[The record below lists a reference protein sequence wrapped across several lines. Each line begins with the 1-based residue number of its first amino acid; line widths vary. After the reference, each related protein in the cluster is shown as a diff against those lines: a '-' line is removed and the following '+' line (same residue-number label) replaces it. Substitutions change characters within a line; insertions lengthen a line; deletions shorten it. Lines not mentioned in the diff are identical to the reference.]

1 MRGFSILPDDDCD
14 RSLIAHSLLG
24 EWGVEVKVFRNTARC
39 ASRAAPLSRR
49 FLAGAG
55 IGAIAVLLTVGANPA
70 AARHHPGFHGHAR
83 HGFSGVD
90 PSRESESIVIDA
102 ETGQVLSEMNAD
114 AITYPASLTKMMTLY
129 LTFEA
134 LNSGRLGL
142 DQYLPVS
149 SEAASKS
156 PTKLHLVPGNSV
168 QVHDLILGIVTK
180 SANDAAAVLG
190 EGLAGSEPAFADRMT
205 AKARQL
211 GMTSTVY
218 RNASGLPDPDQH
230 TTARDMAQLALALYH
245 DFPREYRY
253 FATRQFFFRGRL
265 ILTHNHLLDW
275 YEGADGIKTGYI
287 GASGF
292 NLAASAVRNGHRL
305 IGVVM
310 GGASAG
316 SRDREMAALLDQG
329 FHEVGAG
336 TTLVAGREAPS
347 PSLAPPTAPPGA
359 PIVAET
365 DQSEP
370 VRPREKISQLAK
382 AARKIAAHLSPVAK
396 AEAAPIPHQLRTP
409 VEIDRWS
416 IQLGAFRVESAAEQ
430 AARAAAVVPG
440 ARGKP
445 VQIVQ
450 PSKGDKEHVYRARL
464 LNFSPQEAQGACAA
478 LHKKKIECSVVPPAP
493 VKVAIR

>member
-1 MRGFSILPDDDCD
+1 VR
-14 RSLIAHSLLG
+14 
-24 EWGVEVKVFRNTARC
+24 VFRNTARG
-39 ASRAAPLSRR
+39 ALHAAPLSLR
-49 FLAGAG
+49 FLAAVSLGASAILLMLGAG
-55 IGAIAVLLTVGANPA
+55 PA
-70 AARHHPGFHGHAR
+70 EARHHSRYQSHAR
-83 HGFSGVD
+83 HGFYGVD
-90 PSRESESIVIDA
+90 PSRENASIVIDA
-102 ETGQVLSEMNAD
+102 ETGRVVSEMNAD

-134 LNSGRLGL
+134 LNAGRLRL

-149 SEAASKS
+149 TEAASKS
-156 PTKLHLVPGNSV
+156 PTKLHLVPGDSV

-180 SANDAAAVLG
+180 SANDAAAVLA
-190 EGLAGSEPAFADRMT
+190 EGLAGSEPAFADGMT

-218 RNASGLPDPDQH
+218 RNASGLPDPEQR
-230 TTARDMAQLALALYH
+230 TTARDVAQLALALYH

-253 FATRQFFFRGRL
+253 FATREFFFRGRV

-329 FHEVGAG
+329 FSEVGAG
-336 TTLVAGREAPS
+336 ATLVAGREVPS
-347 PSLAPPTAPPGA
+347 PSAAPV
-359 PIVAET
+359 VAET
-365 DQSEP
+365 DQPEP
-370 VRPREKISQLAK
+370 VRPREKIGQLAK

-396 AEAAPIPHQLRTP
+396 AEAAPMAN
-409 VEIDRWS
+409 DRWS
-416 IQLGAFRVESAAEQ
+416 IQLGAFRVESAAEE
-430 AARAAAVVPG
+430 AARSAAAVPG

-445 VQIVQ
+445 VQIVR
-450 PSKGDKEHVYRARL
+450 PSKGGKEHVYRARL

-478 LHKKKIECSVVPPAP
+478 LHKKKIECSVVPPP
-493 VKVAIR
+493 VRVAIR

>member
-1 MRGFSILPDDDCD
+1 VTVFS
-14 RSLIAHSLLG
+14 
-24 EWGVEVKVFRNTARC
+24 NTARC
-39 ASRAAPLSRR
+39 TPRAAPLSRR
-49 FLAGAG
+49 FIASAGLG
-55 IGAIAVLLTVGANPA
+55 TIAVLLTLGANPA
-70 AARHHPGFHGHAR
+70 AARHHPGYHTHAR
-83 HGFSGVD
+83 HGFFGVD

-102 ETGQVLSEMNAD
+102 DTGRVLSAMNAD

-156 PTKLHLVPGNSV
+156 PTKLHLVPGDSV

-180 SANDAAAVLG
+180 SANDAAAVLA
-190 EGLAGSEPAFADRMT
+190 EGLGGSEPAFADRMT

-211 GMTSTVY
+211 GMTNTVY
-218 RNASGLPDPDQH
+218 RNASGLPDPEQR
-230 TTARDMAQLALALYH
+230 TTARDVAQLALALYH

-253 FATRQFFFRGRL
+253 FATREFFFRGRV

-316 SRDREMAALLDQG
+316 SRDREMAGLLDQG
-329 FHEVGAG
+329 FAEVGVDP
-336 TTLVAGREAPS
+336 TLVARREVPAPV
-347 PSLAPPTAPPGA
+347 
-359 PIVAET
+359 VAET
-365 DQSEP
+365 ETDQPEAA
-370 VRPREKISQLAK
+370 RPREKIGQLAK

-396 AEAAPIPHQLRTP
+396 AEAAPIAHQLRTP
-409 VEIDRWS
+409 AETDRWS

-430 AARAAAVVPG
+430 AAHSAATVPG
-440 ARGKP
+440 AGGKR

-450 PSKGDKEHVYRARL
+450 PSKGSKEHVYRARL
-464 LNFSPQEAQGACAA
+464 LNFSPQEAQGACTA
-478 LHKKKIECSVVPPAP
+478 LHKKKIECSVVPPPP
-493 VKVAIR
+493 VKVATR

>member
-1 MRGFSILPDDDCD
+1 MPGFSILPDDDCA
-14 RSLIAHSLLG
+14 RSMIAHSLLG
-24 EWGVEVKVFRNTARC
+24 EWGVEVELFRNTARC
-39 ASRAAPLSRR
+39 TSRAAPRSRC
-49 FLAGAG
+49 FFTGVGL
-55 IGAIAVLLTVGANPA
+55 GAIAVLLTLGATPA
-70 AARHHPGFHGHAR
+70 AARHHPGNHGHAR

-90 PSRESESIVIDA
+90 PSRENEAIVIDA
-102 ETGQVLSEMNAD
+102 ETGRVLSEMNAD

-156 PTKLHLVPGNSV
+156 PTKLHLVPGDSV

-180 SANDAAAVLG
+180 SANDAAAVLA
-190 EGLAGSEPAFADRMT
+190 EGLGGSEPAFADRMT

-218 RNASGLPDPDQH
+218 RNASGLPDPEQR
-230 TTARDMAQLALALYH
+230 TTARDVAQLALALYN

-253 FATRQFFFRGRL
+253 FATREFFFRGRV

-310 GGASAG
+310 GGASAS

-329 FHEVGAG
+329 FSDVGAG
-336 TTLVAGREAPS
+336 PTLVARREAPA
-347 PSLAPPTAPPGA
+347 PSAAPV
-359 PIVAET
+359 VAET
-365 DQSEP
+365 ETDQTEP
-370 VRPREKISQLAK
+370 VRPREKIGQLAK

-396 AEAAPIPHQLRTP
+396 AEAAPIPHQT
-409 VEIDRWS
+409 DRWS
-416 IQLGAFRVESAAEQ
+416 IQLGAFQVESAAEQ
-430 AARAAAVVPG
+430 AARSATTVPG

-450 PSKGDKEHVYRARL
+450 PSKGGKEHVYRARL
-464 LNFSPQEAQGACAA
+464 LNFSPQEAQGTCAA

>member
-1 MRGFSILPDDDCD
+1 M
-14 RSLIAHSLLG
+14 
-24 EWGVEVKVFRNTARC
+24 GVEVKVFRNTARC
-39 ASRAAPLSRR
+39 SSRAAPSSRR
-49 FLAGAG
+49 FLAGTG
-55 IGAIAVLLTVGANPA
+55 IGAIAVLMTFGASPA
-70 AARHHPGFHGHAR
+70 AARHHPGYHGHAR
-83 HGFSGVD
+83 HGFHGVD
-90 PSRESESIVIDA
+90 PSRENESIVIDA
-102 ETGQVLSEMNAD
+102 ETGRILSEMNAD

-134 LNSGRLGL
+134 LNAGRLRL

-149 SEAASKS
+149 TEAANKS
-156 PTKLHLVPGNSV
+156 PTKLHLVPGDSV

-180 SANDAAAVLG
+180 SANDAAAVLA

-218 RNASGLPDPDQH
+218 RNASGLPDPEQR
-230 TTARDMAQLALALYH
+230 TTARDVAQLALALYH

-253 FATRQFFFRGRL
+253 FATREFFFRGRV

-305 IGVVM
+305 VGVVM

-329 FHEVGAG
+329 FSEVGAG
-336 TTLVAGREAPS
+336 ATLVAGREVPS
-347 PSLAPPTAPPGA
+347 PSAAPV
-359 PIVAET
+359 VAET
-365 DQSEP
+365 DQPEP
-370 VRPREKISQLAK
+370 ARPREKIGQLAK

-396 AEAAPIPHQLRTP
+396 AEAAPIAHQLRTP
-409 VEIDRWS
+409 AETDRWS
-416 IQLGAFRVESAAEQ
+416 IQLGAFRDGTAAEQ
-430 AARAAAVVPG
+430 AARSAATVPG

-450 PSKGDKEHVYRARL
+450 PSKGGKEHVYRARL
-464 LNFSPQEAQGACAA
+464 LNFSPQEAQGACAV
-478 LHKKKIECSVVPPAP
+478 LHKKKIECSVVPPP
-493 VKVAIR
+493 VRVAIR

>member
-1 MRGFSILPDDDCD
+1 M
-14 RSLIAHSLLG
+14 
-24 EWGVEVKVFRNTARC
+24 GVEVKVFRNTARC
-39 ASRAAPLSRR
+39 SSRAAPSSRR
-49 FLAGAG
+49 FLAGTG
-55 IGAIAVLLTVGANPA
+55 IGAIAVLMTFGASPA
-70 AARHHPGFHGHAR
+70 AARHHPGYHGHAR
-83 HGFSGVD
+83 HGFHGVD
-90 PSRESESIVIDA
+90 PSRENESIVIDA
-102 ETGQVLSEMNAD
+102 ETGRILSEMNAD

-134 LNSGRLGL
+134 LNAGRLRL

-149 SEAASKS
+149 TEAANKS
-156 PTKLHLVPGNSV
+156 PTKLHLVPGDSV

-180 SANDAAAVLG
+180 SANDAAAVLA

-211 GMTSTVY
+211 GMTSTIY
-218 RNASGLPDPDQH
+218 RNASGLPDPEQR
-230 TTARDMAQLALALYH
+230 TTARDVAQLALALYH

-253 FATRQFFFRGRL
+253 FATREFFFRGRV

-305 IGVVM
+305 VGVVM

-329 FHEVGAG
+329 FSEVGAG
-336 TTLVAGREAPS
+336 ATLVAGREVPS
-347 PSLAPPTAPPGA
+347 PSAAPV
-359 PIVAET
+359 VAET
-365 DQSEP
+365 DQPEP
-370 VRPREKISQLAK
+370 ARPREKIGQLAK

-396 AEAAPIPHQLRTP
+396 AEAAPIAHQLRTP
-409 VEIDRWS
+409 AETDRWS
-416 IQLGAFRVESAAEQ
+416 IQLGAFRDGTAAEQ
-430 AARAAAVVPG
+430 AARSAATVPG

-450 PSKGDKEHVYRARL
+450 PSKGGKEHVYRARL
-464 LNFSPQEAQGACAA
+464 LNFSPQEAQGACAV
-478 LHKKKIECSVVPPAP
+478 LHKKKIECSVVPPP
-493 VKVAIR
+493 VRVAIR

>member
-1 MRGFSILPDDDCD
+1 M
-14 RSLIAHSLLG
+14 
-24 EWGVEVKVFRNTARC
+24 GVEVKVFRNAARC
-39 ASRAAPLSRR
+39 TSRAAPRSRR

-55 IGAIAVLLTVGANPA
+55 IGAVAVLLTLGANPA
-70 AARHHPGFHGHAR
+70 AARHHQGYHGHVR

-90 PSRESESIVIDA
+90 PSRETESIVIDT
-102 ETGQVLSEMNAD
+102 ETGRVLSEMNAD

-134 LNSGRLGL
+134 LNAGRLRL

-149 SEAASKS
+149 TEAASKS
-156 PTKLHLVPGNSV
+156 PTKLHLVPGDSV

-180 SANDAAAVLG
+180 SANDAAAVLA
-190 EGLAGSEPAFADRMT
+190 EGLAGSEPTFADRMT

-211 GMTSTVY
+211 GMTNTVY
-218 RNASGLPDPDQH
+218 RNASGLPDPEQR
-230 TTARDMAQLALALYH
+230 TTARDVAQLALALYH

-253 FATRQFFFRGRL
+253 FATREFFFRGRV

-316 SRDREMAALLDQG
+316 TRDREMAGLLDQG
-329 FHEVGAG
+329 FAEVGVAP
-336 TTLVAGREAPS
+336 TLVAQREMPAPS
-347 PSLAPPTAPPGA
+347 AAPV
-359 PIVAET
+359 VAET
-365 DQSEP
+365 ETDQPEP
-370 VRPREKISQLAK
+370 VRPREKIGQLAK
-382 AARKIAAHLSPVAK
+382 AARRIAAHLSPVAK
-396 AEAAPIPHQLRTP
+396 AEAAPIAHQT
-409 VEIDRWS
+409 DRWS
-416 IQLGAFRVESAAEQ
+416 IQIGSFRVESAAEQ
-430 AARAAAVVPG
+430 AARSAAAVPA

-450 PSKGDKEHVYRARL
+450 PSKGGKEHVYRARL

>member
-1 MRGFSILPDDDCD
+1 MTFG
-14 RSLIAHSLLG
+14 
-24 EWGVEVKVFRNTARC
+24 
-39 ASRAAPLSRR
+39 AS
-49 FLAGAG
+49 
-55 IGAIAVLLTVGANPA
+55 PA
-70 AARHHPGFHGHAR
+70 AARHHPGYHAHAR
-83 HGFSGVD
+83 HGFYGVD
-90 PSRESESIVIDA
+90 ASRENESIIIDA
-102 ETGQVLSEMNAD
+102 DTGRVLSEMNAD
-114 AITYPASLTKMMTLY
+114 SITYPASLTKMMTLY

-134 LNSGRLGL
+134 LNSGRLRL
-142 DQYLPVS
+142 DQALPVS

-156 PTKLHLVPGNSV
+156 PTKLHLLTGNSV

-190 EGLAGSEPAFADRMT
+190 EGLAGSEPAFADLMT

-253 FATRQFFFRGRL
+253 FATREFFFRGRV

-329 FHEVGAG
+329 FAEVGVGPTMIAQ
-336 TTLVAGREAPS
+336 REAPA
-347 PSLAPPTAPPGA
+347 PSAAPV
-359 PIVAET
+359 VAET
-365 DQSEP
+365 DTDQPEA
-370 VRPREKISQLAK
+370 VRPREKIGQLAK

-396 AEAAPIPHQLRTP
+396 AEAAPIAHQLRTP
-409 VEIDRWS
+409 GDADRWS
-416 IQLGAFRVESAAEQ
+416 IQLGAFRVESAAEE
-430 AARAAAVVPG
+430 AARSASVVPG

-445 VQIVQ
+445 VEIVQ
-450 PSKGDKEHVYRARL
+450 PSKSAKEHLYRARL

-478 LHKKKIECSVVPPAP
+478 LHKKKIECSVVPPPP

>member
-1 MRGFSILPDDDCD
+1 
-14 RSLIAHSLLG
+14 
-24 EWGVEVKVFRNTARC
+24 VKVFRNAARC
-39 ASRAAPLSRR
+39 TSRAAPLSRR
-49 FLAGAG
+49 FLTGAG
-55 IGAIAVLLTVGANPA
+55 IGAVAVLLTLGANPA
-70 AARHHPGFHGHAR
+70 AARHHQGYHGHAR

-90 PSRESESIVIDA
+90 PSRETESIVIDA
-102 ETGQVLSEMNAD
+102 ETGRVLSEMNAD

-134 LNSGRLGL
+134 LNAGRLRL

-149 SEAASKS
+149 TEAASKS
-156 PTKLHLVPGNSV
+156 PTKLRLVPGDSV

-180 SANDAAAVLG
+180 SANDAAAVLA

-211 GMTSTVY
+211 GMTNTVY
-218 RNASGLPDPDQH
+218 RNASGLPDPEQR
-230 TTARDMAQLALALYH
+230 TTARDVAQLALALYH

-253 FATRQFFFRGRL
+253 FATREFFFRGRV

-316 SRDREMAALLDQG
+316 TRDREMAALLDQG
-329 FHEVGAG
+329 FAEVGVAP
-336 TTLVAGREAPS
+336 TLVAQREMPTPSAAPV
-347 PSLAPPTAPPGA
+347 
-359 PIVAET
+359 VAET
-365 DQSEP
+365 ETDQPEP
-370 VRPREKISQLAK
+370 VRPREKIGQIAK
-382 AARKIAAHLSPVAK
+382 AARRIAAHLSPVAK
-396 AEAAPIPHQLRTP
+396 AEAAPVAHQT
-409 VEIDRWS
+409 DRWS

-430 AARAAAVVPG
+430 AARSAAAVPG

-450 PSKGDKEHVYRARL
+450 PSKGGKEHVYRARL

>member
-1 MRGFSILPDDDCD
+1 MTFG
-14 RSLIAHSLLG
+14 AH
-24 EWGVEVKVFRNTARC
+24 
-39 ASRAAPLSRR
+39 
-49 FLAGAG
+49 
-55 IGAIAVLLTVGANPA
+55 PA
-70 AARHHPGFHGHAR
+70 AARHHTGYHGHAR
-83 HGFSGVD
+83 HGFYGVD
-90 PSRESESIVIDA
+90 PSRENESIVIDV
-102 ETGQVLSEMNAD
+102 ETGRVLSEMNAD

-134 LNSGRLGL
+134 LNAGRLRL

-149 SEAASKS
+149 TEAASKS
-156 PTKLHLVPGNSV
+156 PTKLHLVPGDSV

-180 SANDAAAVLG
+180 SANDAAAVLA

-218 RNASGLPDPDQH
+218 RNASGLPDPEQR
-230 TTARDMAQLALALYH
+230 TTARDVAQLALALYH

-253 FATRQFFFRGRL
+253 FATREFFFRGRV

-329 FHEVGAG
+329 FSEVGAG
-336 TTLVAGREAPS
+336 ATLVAGREVPS
-347 PSLAPPTAPPGA
+347 PSAAPV
-359 PIVAET
+359 VAET
-365 DQSEP
+365 DQPEP
-370 VRPREKISQLAK
+370 VRPREKIGQLAK

-396 AEAAPIPHQLRTP
+396 AEAAPIAHQLRTP
-409 VEIDRWS
+409 AETDRWS
-416 IQLGAFRVESAAEQ
+416 IQLGAFRDGTAAEQ
-430 AARAAAVVPG
+430 AARSAATVPG

-450 PSKGDKEHVYRARL
+450 PSKGGKEHVYRARL
-464 LNFSPQEAQGACAA
+464 LNFSSQEAQGACAA

>member
-1 MRGFSILPDDDCD
+1 M
-14 RSLIAHSLLG
+14 
-24 EWGVEVKVFRNTARC
+24 KVLRHTARC
-39 ASRAAPLSRR
+39 GSRAAPPSRR

-55 IGAIAVLLTVGANPA
+55 IGAIAVLLTLGANPA
-70 AARHHPGFHGHAR
+70 AARHHLGYHGHVR

-90 PSRESESIVIDA
+90 PSRESELIVIDA
-102 ETGQVLSEMNAD
+102 ETGRVLSEMNAD

-156 PTKLHLVPGNSV
+156 PTKLHLVPGDSV

-180 SANDAAAVLG
+180 SANDAAAVLA
-190 EGLAGSEPAFADRMT
+190 EGMGGSEPAFAERMT

-211 GMTSTVY
+211 GMTNTVY
-218 RNASGLPDPDQH
+218 RNASGLPDPEQR
-230 TTARDMAQLALALYH
+230 TTARDVAQLALALYH

-253 FATRQFFFRGRL
+253 FATRQFFFRGRV

-292 NLAASAVRNGHRL
+292 NLAASAVRDGHRL

-310 GGASAG
+310 GGVSAG
-316 SRDREMAALLDQG
+316 SRDREMAALLDEG
-329 FHEVGAG
+329 FSEVGAG
-336 TTLVAGREAPS
+336 ATLVARREAPS
-347 PSLAPPTAPPGA
+347 LSSAPV
-359 PIVAET
+359 VAET
-365 DQSEP
+365 ETDQPEP
-370 VRPREKISQLAK
+370 VRPRDKIGQLAK

-396 AEAAPIPHQLRTP
+396 AEAAPIAHQLRTP
-409 VEIDRWS
+409 AETDRWS
-416 IQLGAFRVESAAEQ
+416 IQLGAFRVESAAEE
-430 AARAAAVVPG
+430 AARSAAAAPG

-450 PSKGDKEHVYRARL
+450 PSKGGKEHVYRARL

-478 LHKKKIECSVVPPAP
+478 LHKKKVECSVVPPAP
-493 VKVAIR
+493 VKVAFR

>member
-1 MRGFSILPDDDCD
+1 
-14 RSLIAHSLLG
+14 
-24 EWGVEVKVFRNTARC
+24 VKVFRNTARC
-39 ASRAAPLSRR
+39 TSRAAPPSRR
-49 FLAGAG
+49 FLAGACL
-55 IGAIAVLLTVGANPA
+55 IAIAVLLTLGASPA
-70 AARHHPGFHGHAR
+70 AARHHPGYHGHAR
-83 HGFSGVD
+83 HGFYGVD
-90 PSRESESIVIDA
+90 PSRENESIVIDV
-102 ETGQVLSEMNAD
+102 ETGRVLSEMNAD

-149 SEAASKS
+149 TEAASKS
-156 PTKLHLVPGNSV
+156 PTKLHLVPGDSV

-180 SANDAAAVLG
+180 SANDAAAVLA

-218 RNASGLPDPDQH
+218 RNASGLPDPEQR
-230 TTARDMAQLALALYH
+230 TTARDVAQLALALYH

-253 FATRQFFFRGRL
+253 FATREFFFRGRV

-310 GGASAG
+310 GGRSAG

-329 FHEVGAG
+329 FSEVGAG
-336 TTLVAGREAPS
+336 AILVAGREVPS
-347 PSLAPPTAPPGA
+347 PSAAPV
-359 PIVAET
+359 VAET
-365 DQSEP
+365 DQPEP
-370 VRPREKISQLAK
+370 VRPREKIGQLAK

-396 AEAAPIPHQLRTP
+396 AEAAPIAHQLRTP
-409 VEIDRWS
+409 AETDRWS
-416 IQLGAFRVESAAEQ
+416 IQLGAFRDGTAAEQ
-430 AARAAAVVPG
+430 AARSAATVPG

-450 PSKGDKEHVYRARL
+450 PSKGGKEHVYRARL
-464 LNFSPQEAQGACAA
+464 LNFSPQEAQGACAV
-478 LHKKKIECSVVPPAP
+478 LHKKKIECSVVPPP
-493 VKVAIR
+493 VRVAIR

>member
-1 MRGFSILPDDDCD
+1 
-14 RSLIAHSLLG
+14 
-24 EWGVEVKVFRNTARC
+24 VKVFRNTARFT
-39 ASRAAPLSRR
+39 SRAAPLSRL
-49 FLAGAG
+49 FLAGVG
-55 IGAIAVLLTVGANPA
+55 ISATTALLMLGASPA
-70 AARHHPGFHGHAR
+70 AARHHPGYHGHPR
-83 HGFSGVD
+83 HGFYGVD
-90 PSRESESIVIDA
+90 PSRENESIVIDA
-102 ETGQVLSEMNAD
+102 ETGRVLSEMNAD

-134 LNSGRLGL
+134 LNAGRLRL

-149 SEAASKS
+149 TDAASKS
-156 PTKLHLVPGNSV
+156 PTKLHLVPGDSV

-180 SANDAAAVLG
+180 SANDAAAVLA

-211 GMTSTVY
+211 GMTNTIY
-218 RNASGLPDPDQH
+218 RNASGLPDPEQR
-230 TTARDMAQLALALYH
+230 TTARDVAQLALALYH

-253 FATRQFFFRGRL
+253 FATRQFFFRGRV

-275 YEGADGIKTGYI
+275 YDGADGIKTGYI

-292 NLAASAVRNGHRL
+292 NLAASAVRDGHRL

-316 SRDREMAALLDQG
+316 SRDREMAALLDEG
-329 FHEVGAG
+329 FSEVGAG
-336 TTLVAGREAPS
+336 GTVVAGREAPS
-347 PSLAPPTAPPGA
+347 PSVAPPVAPM
-359 PIVAET
+359 VAET
-365 DQSEP
+365 DQPEP
-370 VRPREKISQLAK
+370 VRPREKIGQLAK

-396 AEAAPIPHQLRTP
+396 AEAAPIAHQLRAQAET
-409 VEIDRWS
+409 DRWS
-416 IQLGAFRVESAAEQ
+416 IQLGAFRVEGAAEQ
-430 AARAAAVVPG
+430 AARSAATVPG

-450 PSKGDKEHVYRARL
+450 PSKGGKEHVYRARL

-478 LHKKKIECSVVPPAP
+478 LHKKKVECSVVPPPP
-493 VKVAIR
+493 VKFAIR

>member
-1 MRGFSILPDDDCD
+1 MTFG
-14 RSLIAHSLLG
+14 
-24 EWGVEVKVFRNTARC
+24 
-39 ASRAAPLSRR
+39 AS
-49 FLAGAG
+49 
-55 IGAIAVLLTVGANPA
+55 PA
-70 AARHHPGFHGHAR
+70 AARHHPGYHGHAR
-83 HGFSGVD
+83 HGFHGVD
-90 PSRESESIVIDA
+90 PSRENESIVIEA
-102 ETGQVLSEMNAD
+102 ETGRILSEMNAD

-134 LNSGRLGL
+134 LNAGRLRL

-149 SEAASKS
+149 TEAASKS
-156 PTKLHLVPGNSV
+156 PTKLHLVPGDSV

-180 SANDAAAVLG
+180 SANDAAAVLA

-218 RNASGLPDPDQH
+218 RNASGLPDPEQR
-230 TTARDMAQLALALYH
+230 TTARDVAQLALALYH

-253 FATRQFFFRGRL
+253 FATREFFFRGRV

-329 FHEVGAG
+329 FSEVGAG
-336 TTLVAGREAPS
+336 ATLVAGREVPS
-347 PSLAPPTAPPGA
+347 PSAAPV
-359 PIVAET
+359 VAET
-365 DQSEP
+365 DQPEP
-370 VRPREKISQLAK
+370 VRPREKIGQLAK

-396 AEAAPIPHQLRTP
+396 AEAAPIAHQLRTP
-409 VEIDRWS
+409 AETDRWS
-416 IQLGAFRVESAAEQ
+416 IQLGAFRDGTAAEQ
-430 AARAAAVVPG
+430 AARSAATVPG

-450 PSKGDKEHVYRARL
+450 PSKGGKEHVYRARL
-464 LNFSPQEAQGACAA
+464 LNFSPQEAQGACAV
-478 LHKKKIECSVVPPAP
+478 LHKKKIECSVVPPP
-493 VKVAIR
+493 VRVAIR

>member
-1 MRGFSILPDDDCD
+1 M
-14 RSLIAHSLLG
+14 
-24 EWGVEVKVFRNTARC
+24 KVFRNTARC
-39 ASRAAPLSRR
+39 TSRAAPPSRR
-49 FLAGAG
+49 FLAGAC
-55 IGAIAVLLTVGANPA
+55 ISAIAVLLTLGASPA
-70 AARHHPGFHGHAR
+70 AARHHSGYHGHAR
-83 HGFSGVD
+83 HGFHGVY
-90 PSRESESIVIDA
+90 PSRENESIVIDA
-102 ETGQVLSEMNAD
+102 ETGRVLSEMNAD

-134 LNSGRLGL
+134 LNSGRLAL

-156 PTKLHLVPGNSV
+156 PTKLHLVPGDSV

-180 SANDAAAVLG
+180 SANDAAAVLA

-218 RNASGLPDPDQH
+218 RNASGLPDPEQR
-230 TTARDMAQLALALYH
+230 TTARDVAQLALALYN

-253 FATRQFFFRGRL
+253 FATRQFFFRGRV

-292 NLAASAVRNGHRL
+292 NLAASAVRSGHRL

-316 SRDREMAALLDQG
+316 SRDREMAALLDEA
-329 FHEVGAG
+329 FAEVGVG
-336 TTLVAGREAPS
+336 PTLVARREAPA
-347 PSLAPPTAPPGA
+347 PSVPPV
-359 PIVAET
+359 VAET
-365 DQSEP
+365 GSDQPEP
-370 VRPREKISQLAK
+370 VRPREKIGQLAK

-396 AEAAPIPHQLRTP
+396 AEAAPISHQLHPPAET
-409 VEIDRWS
+409 DRWS
-416 IQLGAFRVESAAEQ
+416 IQLGAFRVESGAGQ
-430 AARAAAVVPG
+430 AARSAAVVPE

-450 PSKGDKEHVYRARL
+450 PSKGGKEHVYRARL
-464 LNFSPQEAQGACAA
+464 LNFSSQEAQGACAA

>member
-1 MRGFSILPDDDCD
+1 MTFG
-14 RSLIAHSLLG
+14 
-24 EWGVEVKVFRNTARC
+24 
-39 ASRAAPLSRR
+39 AS
-49 FLAGAG
+49 
-55 IGAIAVLLTVGANPA
+55 PA
-70 AARHHPGFHGHAR
+70 AARHHPGYHGHAR
-83 HGFSGVD
+83 HGFHGVD
-90 PSRESESIVIDA
+90 PSRENESIVIDA
-102 ETGQVLSEMNAD
+102 ETGRILSEMNAD

-134 LNSGRLGL
+134 LNAGRLRL

-149 SEAASKS
+149 TEAASKS
-156 PTKLHLVPGNSV
+156 PTKLHLVPGDSV

-180 SANDAAAVLG
+180 SANDAAAVLA

-218 RNASGLPDPDQH
+218 RNASGLPDPEQR
-230 TTARDMAQLALALYH
+230 TTARDVAQLALALYH

-253 FATRQFFFRGRL
+253 FATREFFFRGRV

-329 FHEVGAG
+329 FSEVGAG
-336 TTLVAGREAPS
+336 AILVAGREVPS
-347 PSLAPPTAPPGA
+347 PSAAPV
-359 PIVAET
+359 VAET
-365 DQSEP
+365 DQPEP
-370 VRPREKISQLAK
+370 VRPREKIGQLAK

-396 AEAAPIPHQLRTP
+396 AEAAPIAHQLRTP
-409 VEIDRWS
+409 AETDRWS
-416 IQLGAFRVESAAEQ
+416 IQLGAFRDGTAAEQ
-430 AARAAAVVPG
+430 AARSAATVPG

-450 PSKGDKEHVYRARL
+450 PSKGGKEHVYRARL
-464 LNFSPQEAQGACAA
+464 LNFSPQEAQGACAV
-478 LHKKKIECSVVPPAP
+478 LHKKKIECSVVPPP
-493 VKVAIR
+493 VRVAIR

>member
-1 MRGFSILPDDDCD
+1 MTFG
-14 RSLIAHSLLG
+14 
-24 EWGVEVKVFRNTARC
+24 
-39 ASRAAPLSRR
+39 AS
-49 FLAGAG
+49 
-55 IGAIAVLLTVGANPA
+55 PA
-70 AARHHPGFHGHAR
+70 AARHHPGYHGHAR
-83 HGFSGVD
+83 HGFHGVD
-90 PSRESESIVIDA
+90 PSRENESIVIDA
-102 ETGQVLSEMNAD
+102 ETGRILSEMNAD

-134 LNSGRLGL
+134 LNAGRLRL

-149 SEAASKS
+149 TEAASKS
-156 PTKLHLVPGNSV
+156 PTKLHLVPGDSV

-180 SANDAAAVLG
+180 SANDAAAVLA

-211 GMTSTVY
+211 GMTSTIY
-218 RNASGLPDPDQH
+218 RNASGLPDPEQR
-230 TTARDMAQLALALYH
+230 TTARDVAQLALALYH

-253 FATRQFFFRGRL
+253 FATREFFFRGRV

-329 FHEVGAG
+329 FSEVGAG
-336 TTLVAGREAPS
+336 ATLVAGREVPS
-347 PSLAPPTAPPGA
+347 PSAAPV
-359 PIVAET
+359 VAET
-365 DQSEP
+365 DQPEP
-370 VRPREKISQLAK
+370 ARPREKIGQLAK

-396 AEAAPIPHQLRTP
+396 AEAAPIAHQLRTP
-409 VEIDRWS
+409 AETDRWS
-416 IQLGAFRVESAAEQ
+416 IQLGAFRDGTAAEQ
-430 AARAAAVVPG
+430 AARSAATVPG

-450 PSKGDKEHVYRARL
+450 PSKGGKEHVYRARL
-464 LNFSPQEAQGACAA
+464 LNFSPQEAQGACAV
-478 LHKKKIECSVVPPAP
+478 LHKKKIECSVVPPP
-493 VKVAIR
+493 VRVAIR

>member
-1 MRGFSILPDDDCD
+1 M
-14 RSLIAHSLLG
+14 
-24 EWGVEVKVFRNTARC
+24 GVEVKVFRNTARC
-39 ASRAAPLSRR
+39 SSRAAPSSRR
-49 FLAGAG
+49 FLAGTG
-55 IGAIAVLLTVGANPA
+55 IGAIAVLMTFGASPA
-70 AARHHPGFHGHAR
+70 AARHHPGYHGHAR
-83 HGFSGVD
+83 HGFHGVD
-90 PSRESESIVIDA
+90 PSRENESIVIDA
-102 ETGQVLSEMNAD
+102 ETGRILSEMNAD

-134 LNSGRLGL
+134 LNAGRLRL

-149 SEAASKS
+149 TEAANKS
-156 PTKLHLVPGNSV
+156 PTKLHLVPGDSV

-180 SANDAAAVLG
+180 SANDAAAVLA

-218 RNASGLPDPDQH
+218 RNASGLPDPEQR
-230 TTARDMAQLALALYH
+230 TTARDVAQLALALYH

-253 FATRQFFFRGRL
+253 FATREFFFRGRV

-329 FHEVGAG
+329 FSEVGAG
-336 TTLVAGREAPS
+336 ATLVAGREVPS
-347 PSLAPPTAPPGA
+347 PSAAPV
-359 PIVAET
+359 VAET
-365 DQSEP
+365 DQPEP
-370 VRPREKISQLAK
+370 ARPREKIGQLAK

-396 AEAAPIPHQLRTP
+396 AEAAPIAHQLRTP
-409 VEIDRWS
+409 AETDRWS
-416 IQLGAFRVESAAEQ
+416 IQLGAFRDGTAAEQ
-430 AARAAAVVPG
+430 AARSAATVPG

-450 PSKGDKEHVYRARL
+450 PSKGGKEHVYRARL
-464 LNFSPQEAQGACAA
+464 LNFSPQEAQGACAV
-478 LHKKKIECSVVPPAP
+478 LHKKKIECSVVPPP
-493 VKVAIR
+493 VRVAIR

>member
-1 MRGFSILPDDDCD
+1 MPSFSTLPYDDCE

-24 EWGVEVKVFRNTARC
+24 EEGVEVTVFRNTARV
-39 ASRAAPLSRR
+39 AARAAPQLLR

-55 IGAIAVLLTVGANPA
+55 LGAFSILLMLSAGPA
-70 AARHHPGFHGHAR
+70 EARHHPGYHAHAR
-83 HGFSGVD
+83 HGFYGVD
-90 PSRESESIVIDA
+90 PSRENESIVIDA
-102 ETGQVLSEMNAD
+102 DTGRVLSEINAD

-134 LNSGRLGL
+134 LNAGRLRL
-142 DQYLPVS
+142 EQYLPVS
-149 SEAASKS
+149 GEAASKS
-156 PTKLHLVPGNSV
+156 PTKLHLVPGDSV
-168 QVHDLILGIVTK
+168 QVQDLILGVVTK
-180 SANDAAAVLG
+180 SANDAAAVLA
-190 EGLAGSEPAFADRMT
+190 EGLAGSESAFADRMT

-218 RNASGLPDPDQH
+218 R
-230 TTARDMAQLALALYH
+230 

-253 FATRQFFFRGRL
+253 FSTRQFLFRGRV
-265 ILTHNHLLDW
+265 IATHNHLLDW

-316 SRDREMAALLDQG
+316 SRDREMAGLLDQG
-329 FHEVGAG
+329 FVEVGGG
-336 TTLVAGREAPS
+336 TVIARREAPS
-347 PSLAPPTAPPGA
+347 PSPAQVA
-359 PIVAET
+359 AET
-365 DQSEP
+365 DQPEP
-370 VRPREKISQLAK
+370 VRPREKIGQLAK
-382 AARKIAAHLSPVAK
+382 AARKIAAHLSPVTK
-396 AEAAPIPHQLRTP
+396 AEAAPIAHQLRTP
-409 VEIDRWS
+409 TETDRWS

-430 AARAAAVVPG
+430 AAHSAATVAAAK
-440 ARGKP
+440 GKP

-450 PSKGDKEHVYRARL
+450 PSKGGRDHFYRARL

-478 LHKKKIECSVVPPAP
+478 LHKKKIECSVVPPTP
-493 VKVAIR
+493 LKVATR

>member
-1 MRGFSILPDDDCD
+1 C
-14 RSLIAHSLLG
+14 
-24 EWGVEVKVFRNTARC
+24 T
-39 ASRAAPLSRR
+39 SRAAPPSRR
-49 FLAGAG
+49 FLAGACL
-55 IGAIAVLLTVGANPA
+55 IAIAVLLTLGASPA
-70 AARHHPGFHGHAR
+70 AARHHPGYHGHAR
-83 HGFSGVD
+83 HGFYGVD
-90 PSRESESIVIDA
+90 PSRENESIVIDV
-102 ETGQVLSEMNAD
+102 ETGRVLSEMNAD

-156 PTKLHLVPGNSV
+156 PTKLHLVPGDSV

-180 SANDAAAVLG
+180 SANDAAAVLA

-218 RNASGLPDPDQH
+218 RNASGLPDPEQR
-230 TTARDMAQLALALYH
+230 TTARDVAQLALALYH

-253 FATRQFFFRGRL
+253 FATRQFLFRGRL
-265 ILTHNHLLDW
+265 IVTHNHLLDW

-305 IGVVM
+305 IGVIM
-310 GGASAG
+310 GGRSAG
-316 SRDREMAALLDQG
+316 SRDREMAVLLDQG
-329 FHEVGAG
+329 FAEVGVGG
-336 TTLVAGREAPS
+336 TAVAHREAPS
-347 PSLAPPTAPPGA
+347 TSLEAVA
-359 PIVAET
+359 AET
-365 DQSEP
+365 DQPEP
-370 VRPREKISQLAK
+370 VRPREKIGQLAK

-396 AEAAPIPHQLRTP
+396 AEAAPMAN
-409 VEIDRWS
+409 DRWS
-416 IQLGAFRVESAAEQ
+416 IQLGAFRVESAAEE
-430 AARAAAVVPG
+430 AARSAAAVPG

-445 VQIVQ
+445 VQIVR
-450 PSKGDKEHVYRARL
+450 PSKGGKEHVYRARL

-478 LHKKKIECSVVPPAP
+478 LHKK
-493 VKVAIR
+493 

>member
-1 MRGFSILPDDDCD
+1 M
-14 RSLIAHSLLG
+14 
-24 EWGVEVKVFRNTARC
+24 GVEVTVFSKTTRGT
-39 ASRAAPLSRR
+39 SRAEPPSLR
-49 FLAGAG
+49 FLAGAS
-55 IGAIAVLLTVGANPA
+55 VGAFA
-70 AARHHPGFHGHAR
+70 ILLMLGAGRAEARHHPGSHGHAR
-83 HGFSGVD
+83 HGFHGVD
-90 PSRESESIVIDA
+90 PSRENESIVIDA
-102 ETGQVLSEMNAD
+102 ETGRVLSEMNAD

-149 SEAASKS
+149 TEAASKS
-156 PTKLHLVPGNSV
+156 PTKLHLVPGDSV

-180 SANDAAAVLG
+180 SANDAAAVLA
-190 EGLAGSEPAFADRMT
+190 EGLGGSEPGFADRMT

-218 RNASGLPDPDQH
+218 RNASGLPDPEQR
-230 TTARDMAQLALALYH
+230 TTARDVAQLALALYH

-253 FATRQFFFRGRL
+253 FATRQFFFRGRV

-316 SRDREMAALLDQG
+316 SRDREMAALLDQS
-329 FHEVGAG
+329 FAEVGVAP
-336 TTLVAGREAPS
+336 TLVAQREAPS
-347 PSLAPPTAPPGA
+347 AAPV
-359 PIVAET
+359 VAET
-365 DQSEP
+365 EMDQPEP
-370 VRPREKISQLAK
+370 VRPREKIGQLAK

-396 AEAAPIPHQLRTP
+396 AEAAPIAHQLRTP
-409 VEIDRWS
+409 AETDRWS

-430 AARAAAVVPG
+430 AARSAAVVPG

-450 PSKGDKEHVYRARL
+450 PSKAGKEHVYRARL
-464 LNFSPQEAQGACAA
+464 LNFSPQEAQGACSA
-478 LHKKKIECSVVPPAP
+478 LHKKKIECSVVPPP
-493 VKVAIR
+493 SVKVAIR

>member
-1 MRGFSILPDDDCD
+1 MGD
-14 RSLIAHSLLG
+14 
-24 EWGVEVKVFRNTARC
+24 EVKIFRNAARC
-39 ASRAAPLSRR
+39 ASRAAPLLQR
-49 FLAGAG
+49 FLTGAG
-55 IGAIAVLLTVGANPA
+55 ISAVAALLTLGASPA
-70 AARHHPGFHGHAR
+70 VARHHPGYHGHSR
-83 HGFSGVD
+83 FYGVD
-90 PSRESESIVIDA
+90 PSRENESIVIEV
-102 ETGQVLSEMNAD
+102 ETGRVVSEMNAD

-134 LNSGRLGL
+134 LNSGRLQLG
-142 DQYLPVS
+142 QFLPVS
-149 SEAASKS
+149 TEAASKS
-156 PTKLHLVPGNSV
+156 PTKLHLVPGDSV

-180 SANDAAAVLG
+180 SANDAAAVLA

-211 GMTSTVY
+211 GMTNTVY
-218 RNASGLPDPDQH
+218 RNASGLPDPEQR
-230 TTARDMAQLALALYH
+230 TTARDVAQLALALYH

-253 FATRQFFFRGRL
+253 FATRQFFFRGRV

-305 IGVVM
+305 IGVIM

-329 FHEVGAG
+329 FSEVGAG
-336 TTLVAGREAPS
+336 ATLVAGHEGPPPSVAPAA
-347 PSLAPPTAPPGA
+347 APMM
-359 PIVAET
+359 AET
-365 DQSEP
+365 DQPEP
-370 VRPREKISQLAK
+370 VRPREKIGQLAK

-409 VEIDRWS
+409 AETDRWS
-416 IQLGAFRVESAAEQ
+416 IQLGSFRVETAAEQ
-430 AARAAAVVPG
+430 AARSAAQVPG

-450 PSKGDKEHVYRARL
+450 PSKGGKEHVYRARL

>member
-1 MRGFSILPDDDCD
+1 MR
-14 RSLIAHSLLG
+14 
-24 EWGVEVKVFRNTARC
+24 VFNSTARG
-39 ASRAAPLSRR
+39 APRAAPLSLR
-49 FLAGAG
+49 FLATAG
-55 IGAIAVLLTVGANPA
+55 LGAITVLLTVGLNPA
-70 AARHHPGFHGHAR
+70 QARHHAGFHAHAR
-83 HGFSGVD
+83 HGFHGVD
-90 PSRESESIVIDA
+90 PSRENESIVIDA
-102 ETGQVLSEMNAD
+102 DTGRVLSEMNAD

-134 LNSGRLGL
+134 LNSGRLRL
-142 DQYLPVS
+142 DQALPVS

-156 PTKLHLVPGNSV
+156 PTKLHLVPGDSV
-168 QVHDLILGIVTK
+168 QVHELILGVITK
-180 SANDAAAVLG
+180 SANDAAAVLA
-190 EGLAGSEPAFADRMT
+190 EGLAGSEAAFADRMT
-205 AKARQL
+205 AKARAL

-218 RNASGLPDPDQH
+218 RNASGLPDPEQR

-253 FATRQFFFRGRL
+253 FATRQFFFRGRV

-310 GGASAG
+310 GGASAS

-329 FHEVGAG
+329 FADVGAG
-336 TTLVAGREAPS
+336 ETLVARREPPAS
-347 PSLAPPTAPPGA
+347 PEM
-359 PIVAET
+359 VADTE
-365 DQSEP
+365 QPEP
-370 VRPREKISQLAK
+370 VRPREKIGQLAK

-396 AEAAPIPHQLRTP
+396 AEAAPIGHQLRAP
-409 VEIDRWS
+409 SEADHWS
-416 IQLGAFRVESAAEQ
+416 IQLGAFRVESAAEL
-430 AARAAAVVPG
+430 AARSAATVPG

-450 PSKGDKEHVYRARL
+450 PSKAGKDHLYRARL
-464 LNFSPQEAQGACAA
+464 LNFSPQEAQTTCTA
-478 LHKKKIECSVVPPAP
+478 LHKKKIECSVIPPP
-493 VKVAIR
+493 VKVALR